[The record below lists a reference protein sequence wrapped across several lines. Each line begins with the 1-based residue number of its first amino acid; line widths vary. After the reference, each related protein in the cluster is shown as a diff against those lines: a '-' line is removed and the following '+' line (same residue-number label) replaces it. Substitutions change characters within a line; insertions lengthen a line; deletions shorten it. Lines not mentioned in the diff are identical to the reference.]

1 MPDWGVPEKQK
12 VIAKGLR
19 EFALSKGFNDEELG
33 QLFDHRSILI
43 MMQAKAW
50 EDDKRKAKNIKTKK
64 VKKNVKVV
72 KSGKGVEKK
81 ASDKS
86 VRQNKM
92 KRLQNSGHVNDAV
105 GLFEDF
111 VEL

>member
-1 MPDWGVPEKQK
+1 M
-12 VIAKGLR
+12 
-19 EFALSKGFNDEELG
+19 LSKNNDIEPLYG
-33 QLFDHRSILI
+33 
-43 MMQAKAW
+43 
-50 EDDKRKAKNIKTKK
+50 KTKK

-92 KRLQNSGHVNDAV
+92 KRLQNSGQVNDGV